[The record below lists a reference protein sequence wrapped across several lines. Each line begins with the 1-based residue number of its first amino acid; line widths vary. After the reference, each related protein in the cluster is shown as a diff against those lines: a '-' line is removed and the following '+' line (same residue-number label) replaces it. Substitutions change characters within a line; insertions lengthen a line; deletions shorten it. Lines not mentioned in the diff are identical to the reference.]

1 MDSLVF
7 HNNAIVASDEACL
20 SPGQAGVLM
29 GWGVFTTL
37 RIYRGL
43 PFAFDHHWARMS
55 RDAAKLGVELGYAQ
69 SAVRQDVIDLARAN
83 HREEGMARV
92 AFVRN
97 RGGAWAGEN
106 QNAATDLLILTRDL
120 PKWPETHRLE
130 IGPRAIFSESP
141 FAGLKCLAW
150 AVPSLLAEQAHSRDF
165 DDALI
170 LNERGHVA
178 ECTSANFFLV
188 RGGTVLT
195 PPLSSGCLPG
205 VTRETLLE
213 IAPRNGIPLREVDL
227 TLDDLADA
235 DEIFISSTTREVAPV
250 ALIAPARSYAAPG
263 KISQALESIFRAHVH
278 SWLQAQ

>member
-1 MDSLVF
+1 MDSLIR
-7 HNNAIVASDEACL
+7 HNDAIVRSDEACL
-20 SPGQAGVLM
+20 YPGQAGLLI

-43 PFAFDHHWARMS
+43 PFAFDRHWARMS
-55 RDAAKLGVELGYAQ
+55 RDATKLGVEFGRTQLD
-69 SAVRQDVIDLARAN
+69 VRQAVIDLARAN

-97 RGGAWAGEN
+97 RGGAWTGDN
-106 QNAATDLLILTRDL
+106 PSGVTDLLILTREL
-120 PKWPETHRLE
+120 PQWPETHRLE

-141 FAGLKCLAW
+141 FSGLKCLAW
-150 AVPSLLAEQAHSRDF
+150 AVPSLLAEQAHSRGF
-165 DDALI
+165 DDTLI
-170 LNERGHVA
+170 LNERGQLA

-213 IAPRNGIPLREVDL
+213 IAPRNGIPFREVEL
-227 TLDDLADA
+227 TIDDLSEA
-235 DEIFISSTTREVAPV
+235 DEVFISSTTREVAPV
-250 ALIAPARSYAAPG
+250 SLIAPARTFFAPG
-263 KISQALESIFRAHVH
+263 KMSQALESVFRAHVH